1 MKYKGIHV
9 KALKSLL
16 LIVGFFITTQA
27 KAGFITI
34 NETELDAIFSQP
46 SFANKPI
53 DIRIGAATELVLPNL
68 LDITTNNEV
77 NNLFSMH
84 VGLSNVVN
92 FYFIDTISAC
102 GSTIDPGI
110 VGCGQTPGNNFVVES
125 GYAARTSGSEL
136 LAHELAHN
144 LGLNHMSG
152 SFLMHPQLNGS
163 SILTEAEVDRIH
175 NSSLV
180 QDNGLDY
187 WININPVLVVASASI
202 PLPVP
207 EPSTL
212 MLFLLS
218 FGFIF
223 KNAIY
228 PSHLKMQFQ
237 S

>member
-16 LIVGFFITTQA
+16 LIVGFFIATQA

-34 NETELDAIFSQP
+34 NETQLDAIFSQP
-46 SFANKPI
+46 SFGSRPI

-84 VGLSNVVN
+84 VGLFNVVN

-102 GSTIDPGI
+102 GSTIHPGI

-125 GYAARTSGSEL
+125 GYASGSNGSEL

-144 LGLNHMSG
+144 LGLHHNSG
-152 SFLMHPQLNGS
+152 NTLMDPYINGFTT
-163 SILTEAEVDRIH
+163 LTEQEANSIH
-175 NSSLV
+175 SSSLV

-223 KNAIY
+223 KNAIN
-228 PSHLKMQFQ
+228 SINRK
-237 S
+237 